1 MSDSKAISRSKRLLL
16 ALRPRLRRL
25 FLAAVDLYAALVVI
39 YLLLRIVFG
48 DQFWPV
54 ALFSTFLHYA
64 LLPAFVLLP
73 VMLKVRR
80 WPTAAMLAVNA
91 AAFLWLFGGLFFPQ
105 LSAPA
110 HTGVLTVMT
119 YNVAD
124 GSIAPDDLVSV
135 LRTSEAD
142 IIALQELSGEQA
154 IAIERDLGDM
164 YPHQALYGYGVAG
177 KGLLSRY
184 PILEEELFYLEAHRL
199 PYLRTIVAVDKEG
212 WGQGVVDVTVIAA
225 HPPPPGISR
234 LRYSVNPLATV
245 EITSLAQMS
254 TTGEPIIFMGDFN
267 MVDQHDNYRILADA
281 GLKDAFRTAGWG
293 FGPTWPAHKMEPL
306 RPIFR
311 LDYIW
316 YSTHIQAVR
325 AWVGQGPGSDHLPVL
340 AELAWRE

>member
-1 MSDSKAISRSKRLLL
+1 MNDSEAISKPKRLLL
-16 ALRPRLRRL
+16 ALRQRLRRL

-48 DQFWPV
+48 DRLWPV

-73 VMLKVRR
+73 AMLKVRR
-80 WPTAAMLAVNA
+80 WPTAAMLAANA
-91 AAFLWLFGGLFFPQ
+91 VAFLWLFGSLFLPQ

-135 LRTSEAD
+135 LRASEAD
-142 IIALQELSGEQA
+142 IIALQELSGKQA
-154 IAIERDLGDM
+154 IAIERDLGDL
-164 YPHQALYGYGVAG
+164 YPHQALHGYGVAG

-184 PILEEELFYLEAHRL
+184 PILEEELFYLNAQRL
-199 PYLRTIVAVDKEG
+199 PYLRTVVAVEKEG
-212 WGQGVVDVTVIAA
+212 GEQGVLDVTVIAA
-225 HPPPPGISR
+225 HAPPPGIGR
-234 LRYSVNPLATV
+234 LRYSVSPQAAS

-267 MVDQHDNYRILADA
+267 MVDQNDNYHILADA

-293 FGPTWPAHKMEPL
+293 FGATWPAHKMEPL
-306 RPIFR
+306 WPICR

-316 YSTHIQAVR
+316 YSTHIYAVR
-325 AWVGQGPGSDHLPVL
+325 AWVGQGTGSDHLPVF